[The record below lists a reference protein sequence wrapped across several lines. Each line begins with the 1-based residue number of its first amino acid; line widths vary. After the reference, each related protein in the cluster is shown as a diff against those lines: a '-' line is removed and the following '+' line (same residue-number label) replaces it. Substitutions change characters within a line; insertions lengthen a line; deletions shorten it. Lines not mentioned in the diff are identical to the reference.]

1 MRFRDNAWRPIPG
14 KEKIYNSLDTAYTA
28 IYHHVQDNIDNY
40 IGYVQSTGDLYLI
53 NMSLG
58 TGSLIKTYT
67 TDLAN
72 VKVQFLKR
80 FMLVLHSTGI
90 DKYLYDATTG
100 YTLMNIAY
108 PPASI
113 DLVASSSHQE
123 ITASVTLNDADA
135 LLGEYR
141 KSMIEA
147 SENYGHLSGGI
158 MWRIA
163 YKLYDGSYVMHT
175 IPRYLQ
181 IATNN
186 GMIEKLSGSHRIKF
200 WNAYIYATITR
211 TYYQSFASMKDI
223 ISSIVIFCSKN
234 EPLYK
239 IDEFTLTDSILAGV
253 TTNKY
258 FGQLF
263 TINDDYKKLADPSG
277 WYKVHEIPFLQACDI
292 YKGDTDAI
300 NMKGFYLDYASRE
313 NMPVDNFTA
322 HSLTAHTSFE
332 YNDRLILGD
341 VNTIFGEN
349 TQHSLKSDYQL
360 SEYSEVTSPT
370 RLSYLLFVISTDSG
384 IIYKLQSLTGNYMN
398 RTDDSQLVAVFDNSV
413 IGYPDS
419 RCTEIRLIVED
430 SGQFYMVHSFS
441 MSKSANDNYSYY
453 HNSAFSG
460 DSSLLENGIVNFAN
474 IVVEV
479 NFTSGNEVNLE
490 TYANKDSFW
499 DMNRI
504 QVSELRNPYY
514 YPAKNSYQVGSGQI
528 IGVGTNTEPISE
540 GQFGQYPLYVF
551 TNKGIWMLQQGTTGE
566 VVFVSVSPVSGEV
579 ANTGQIISVGN
590 GVVFS
595 DDRGLHMI
603 SGKQTT
609 RLSQMIEGP
618 VIDTFRTNN
627 HFNYMVNHASLVQLR
642 SQISTVDFLDF
653 VGSAIFGFDKVN
665 NELIVSNNSYDY
677 SYVFNFESNT
687 WHKIS
692 QKYTL
697 FISDYPDLL
706 AISSEGVINLSSETG
721 TSEVSVLIATQPQSL
736 SLPEVYKKIER
747 MVLRCLVETKLAT
760 SITFGIWATDDL
772 KTFQFITGSQRTGEI
787 QNILFTRSHNSNK
800 FYVIAVFGQFTAD
813 SQISAIDYSV
823 TPRFT
828 RKLMT

>member
-1 MRFRDNAWRPIPG
+1 METNRITIKGICRNRARGEFPDGECQEIINMRFRDNAWRPIPG

-277 WYKVHEIPFLQACDI
+277 WYKVHEIPFLQACCRI
-292 YKGDTDAI
+292 
-300 NMKGFYLDYASRE
+300 
-313 NMPVDNFTA
+313 
-322 HSLTAHTSFE
+322 
-332 YNDRLILGD
+332 
-341 VNTIFGEN
+341 
-349 TQHSLKSDYQL
+349 
-360 SEYSEVTSPT
+360 
-370 RLSYLLFVISTDSG
+370 
-384 IIYKLQSLTGNYMN
+384 
-398 RTDDSQLVAVFDNSV
+398 
-413 IGYPDS
+413 
-419 RCTEIRLIVED
+419 
-430 SGQFYMVHSFS
+430 
-441 MSKSANDNYSYY
+441 
-453 HNSAFSG
+453 
-460 DSSLLENGIVNFAN
+460 
-474 IVVEV
+474 
-479 NFTSGNEVNLE
+479 
-490 TYANKDSFW
+490 
-499 DMNRI
+499 I
-504 QVSELRNPYY
+504 QVLVNPCRMNYEHEPFQELDLYR
-514 YPAKNSYQVGSGQI
+514 
-528 IGVGTNTEPISE
+528 IG
-540 GQFGQYPLYVF
+540 F
-551 TNKGIWMLQQGTTGE
+551 TG
-566 VVFVSVSPVSGEV
+566 
-579 ANTGQIISVGN
+579 
-590 GVVFS
+590 
-595 DDRGLHMI
+595 
-603 SGKQTT
+603 
-609 RLSQMIEGP
+609 
-618 VIDTFRTNN
+618 
-627 HFNYMVNHASLVQLR
+627 
-642 SQISTVDFLDF
+642 
-653 VGSAIFGFDKVN
+653 
-665 NELIVSNNSYDY
+665 
-677 SYVFNFESNT
+677 
-687 WHKIS
+687 
-692 QKYTL
+692 
-697 FISDYPDLL
+697 
-706 AISSEGVINLSSETG
+706 
-721 TSEVSVLIATQPQSL
+721 
-736 SLPEVYKKIER
+736 
-747 MVLRCLVETKLAT
+747 
-760 SITFGIWATDDL
+760 ITFYQAPGP
-772 KTFQFITGSQRTGEI
+772 Q
-787 QNILFTRSHNSNK
+787 
-800 FYVIAVFGQFTAD
+800 
-813 SQISAIDYSV
+813 
-823 TPRFT
+823 
-828 RKLMT
+828 